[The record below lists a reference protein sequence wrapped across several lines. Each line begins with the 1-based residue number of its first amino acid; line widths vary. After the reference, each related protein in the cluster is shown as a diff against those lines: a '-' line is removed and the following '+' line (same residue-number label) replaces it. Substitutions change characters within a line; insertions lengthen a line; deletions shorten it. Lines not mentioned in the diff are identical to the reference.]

1 MKAEIINGWPQ
12 GNAIR
17 ILLTETTTAQVNSIR
32 RALIADVPK
41 LAITRVDFAQGI
53 NQDNSTGE
61 VHESV
66 NSLPDEVIAHR
77 LAMIP
82 IPTHPEEGIV
92 FPEDCDNCKDMVEK
106 DKGCPSCQILYS
118 LKVQG
123 HPKDS
128 DEEFKYVYAS
138 DLTVISDPMFGLMEE
153 HQRIPITLLS
163 KGQYLQ
169 FYAFATLGR
178 GRDHAKWSPVAAV
191 AFRPQ
196 MRAIL
201 NKPGKKANVLFDL
214 GLTTTD
220 GQPIDAK
227 LFGKDKIITDIDLI
241 FDLEKA
247 IHQVGAGTGR
257 DGKKGFDNAITF
269 EKIDNS
275 FVFTFETD
283 GSLTPVQAF
292 NGAMKELKGRF
303 ENLSGEI
310 ERAIA

>member
-12 GNAIR
+12 GNSIR
-17 ILLTETTTAQVNSIR
+17 LLLTETSTAQVNSIR

-66 NSLPDEVIAHR
+66 NTLPDEVIAHR

-92 FPEDCDNCKDMVEK
+92 FPEDCENCKDMVEK

-196 MRAIL
+196 MKAIL
-201 NKPGKKANVLFDL
+201 NKPGKKANILFNL

-220 GQPIDAK
+220 GKPIDAK
-227 LFGKDKIITDIDLI
+227 LFGKDKTITNIDHIIDLQ
-241 FDLEKA
+241 KA

-257 DGKKGFDNAITF
+257 DGKKGFDDAITF
-269 EKIDNS
+269 EKIDNA

-292 NGAMKELKGRF
+292 NGAIKELKGRF

>member
-12 GNAIR
+12 GNSIR
-17 ILLTETTTAQVNSIR
+17 LLLTETSTAQVNAIR

-66 NSLPDEVIAHR
+66 NTLPDEVIAHR

-92 FPEDCDNCKDMVEK
+92 FPEDCENCKDMVEK

-128 DEEFKYVYAS
+128 DDEFKYVYAS

-196 MRAIL
+196 MKAIL
-201 NKPGKKANVLFDL
+201 NKPGKKANVLFNL

-220 GQPIDAK
+220 GKPIDAK
-227 LFGKDKIITDIDLI
+227 LFGKDKTITDIDHI
-241 FDLEKA
+241 IDLQKA

-257 DGKKGFDNAITF
+257 DGKKGFDDAITF
-269 EKIDNS
+269 EKVDNA

-283 GSLTPVQAF
+283 GSLTPEQAF

>member
-12 GNAIR
+12 GNSIR
-17 ILLTETTTAQVNSIR
+17 LLLTETSTAQVNSIR

-61 VHESV
+61 IHESV
-66 NSLPDEVIAHR
+66 NTLPDEVIAHR

-92 FPEDCDNCKDMVEK
+92 FPEDCENCKDMVEK

-128 DEEFKYVYAS
+128 DEELKYVYAS

-196 MRAIL
+196 MKAIL
-201 NKPGKKANVLFDL
+201 NKPGKKANVLFNL

-220 GQPIDAK
+220 GKPIDAK
-227 LFGKDKIITDIDLI
+227 LFGKDKTITDIDHI
-241 FDLEKA
+241 IDLQKA

-257 DGKKGFDNAITF
+257 DGKKGFDDAITF
-269 EKIDNS
+269 EKIDNA

-283 GSLTPVQAF
+283 GSLTPEQAF

>member
-12 GNAIR
+12 GNSIR
-17 ILLTETTTAQVNSIR
+17 LLLTETSTAQVNSIR

-66 NSLPDEVIAHR
+66 NTLPDEVIAHR

-92 FPEDCDNCKDMVEK
+92 FPEDCENCKDMVEK

-128 DEEFKYVYAS
+128 DEELKYVYAS

-196 MRAIL
+196 MKAIL
-201 NKPGKKANVLFDL
+201 NKPGKKANVLFNL

-220 GQPIDAK
+220 GKPIDAK
-227 LFGKDKIITDIDLI
+227 LFGKDKTITDIDHI
-241 FDLEKA
+241 IDLQKA

-257 DGKKGFDNAITF
+257 DGKKGFDDAITF
-269 EKIDNS
+269 EKVDNA

-283 GSLTPVQAF
+283 GSLTPEQAF

>member
-12 GNAIR
+12 GNSIR
-17 ILLTETTTAQVNSIR
+17 ILLTETSTAQVNSVR

-53 NQDNSTGE
+53 NQDNATGD
-61 VHESV
+61 VYESV
-66 NSLPDEVIAHR
+66 NTLPDEVIAHR

-92 FPEDCDNCKDMVEK
+92 FPEDCVNCKDMIEK

-118 LKVQG
+118 LKIQG
-123 HPKDS
+123 NPKDS
-128 DEEFKYVYAS
+128 DDELKYVYAS
-138 DLTVISDPMFGLMEE
+138 DLSVISDPMFGLKEE
-153 HQRIPITLLS
+153 HKRIPITLLS

-196 MRAIL
+196 MKAIL
-201 NKPGKKANVLFDL
+201 NKPKKAKVLFDL
-214 GLTTTD
+214 DLKTTD
-220 GQPIDAK
+220 GKPIDAK
-227 LFGKDKIITDIDLI
+227 LFGKDKAISDINLV

-257 DGKKGFDNAITF
+257 DADFDNAITF
-269 EKIDNS
+269 EKIEDA

-283 GSLTPVQAF
+283 GALTPVQAF
-292 NGAMKELKGRF
+292 NGAMQELKGRF
-303 ENLSGEI
+303 ENLSNDI
-310 ERAIA
+310 EKAIA

>member
-1 MKAEIINGWPQ
+1 MKAEIVNGWPQ
-12 GNAIR
+12 GNSIR
-17 ILLTETTTAQVNSIR
+17 ILLTETSTAQVNSIR

-53 NQDNSTGE
+53 NQDNATGD
-61 VHESV
+61 VYESV
-66 NSLPDEVIAHR
+66 NTLPDEVIAHR

-92 FPEDCDNCKDMVEK
+92 FPEDCVNCKDMVEK
-106 DKGCPSCQILYS
+106 DKGCPGCQILYS
-118 LKVQG
+118 LKTQG
-123 HPKDS
+123 NPKDS
-128 DEEFKYVYAS
+128 DDELKYVYAS
-138 DLTVISDPMFGLMEE
+138 DLNVISDPMFGLKEE
-153 HQRIPITLLS
+153 HQRIPLTLLS

-196 MRAIL
+196 MKAIL
-201 NKPGKKANVLFDL
+201 NTPKKAKVLFDL
-214 GLTTTD
+214 DLKTTD
-220 GQPIDAK
+220 GKAIDAK
-227 LFGKDKIITDIDLI
+227 LFGKDKVISDINLV

-257 DGKKGFDNAITF
+257 DGDFGDAITF
-269 EKIDNS
+269 EKVEDA

-283 GSLTPVQAF
+283 GALTPVQAF

-303 ENLSGEI
+303 ENLSNDI
-310 ERAIA
+310 EKAIA

>member
-12 GNAIR
+12 GNSIR
-17 ILLTETTTAQVNSIR
+17 LLLTETSTAQVNSIR

-66 NSLPDEVIAHR
+66 NTLPDEVIAHR

-92 FPEDCDNCKDMVEK
+92 FPEDCENCKDMVEK

-196 MRAIL
+196 MKAIL
-201 NKPGKKANVLFDL
+201 EKPGKKANVLFNL
-214 GLTTTD
+214 GLKTTD
-220 GQPIDAK
+220 GKPIDAK
-227 LFGKDKIITDIDLI
+227 LFGKDKTITDINYIIDLQ
-241 FDLEKA
+241 KA

-257 DGKKGFDNAITF
+257 DGKKGFDDAITF
-269 EKIDNS
+269 EKIDNA

-292 NGAMKELKGRF
+292 NGAIKELKGRF

>member
-1 MKAEIINGWPQ
+1 MKAEIVNGWPQ
-12 GNAIR
+12 GNSIR
-17 ILLTETTTAQVNSIR
+17 ILLTETSTAQVNSIR

-53 NQDNSTGE
+53 NQDNATGD
-61 VHESV
+61 VYESV
-66 NSLPDEVIAHR
+66 NTLPDEVIAHR

-92 FPEDCDNCKDMVEK
+92 FPEDCVNCKDMIEK

-118 LKVQG
+118 LKIQG
-123 HPKDS
+123 NPKDS
-128 DEEFKYVYAS
+128 DDELKYVYAS
-138 DLTVISDPMFGLMEE
+138 DLSVISDPMFGLKEE

-196 MRAIL
+196 MKAIL
-201 NKPGKKANVLFDL
+201 NTPKKAKVLFDL
-214 GLTTTD
+214 DLKTSD
-220 GQPIDAK
+220 GKPIDAK
-227 LFGKDKIITDIDLI
+227 LFGKDKTVSDINI
-241 FDLEKA
+241 VFDLEKA

-257 DGKKGFDNAITF
+257 DGDFDDAITF
-269 EKIDNS
+269 EKIEDA

-283 GSLTPVQAF
+283 GALTPVQAF
-292 NGAMKELKGRF
+292 NGAMQELKGRF
-303 ENLSGEI
+303 ENLSNDI
-310 ERAIA
+310 EKAIA

>member
-12 GNAIR
+12 GNSIR
-17 ILLTETTTAQVNSIR
+17 LLLTETSTAQVNSIR

-66 NSLPDEVIAHR
+66 NTLPDEVIAHR

-92 FPEDCDNCKDMVEK
+92 FPEDCENCKDMVEK

-191 AFRPQ
+191 SFRPQ
-196 MRAIL
+196 MKAIL
-201 NKPGKKANVLFDL
+201 NKPGKKANILFNL

-220 GQPIDAK
+220 GKPIDAK
-227 LFGKDKIITDIDLI
+227 LFGKDKTITDIDYI
-241 FDLEKA
+241 IDLQKA

-257 DGKKGFDNAITF
+257 DGKKGFDDAITF
-269 EKIDNS
+269 EKIDNA

-292 NGAMKELKGRF
+292 NGAIKELKGRF

>member
-12 GNAIR
+12 GNSIR
-17 ILLTETTTAQVNSIR
+17 LLLTETSTAQVNSIR

-66 NSLPDEVIAHR
+66 NTLPDEVIAHR

-92 FPEDCDNCKDMVEK
+92 FPEDCENCKDMVEK

-138 DLTVISDPMFGLMEE
+138 DLTVISDPMFGLMED

-191 AFRPQ
+191 SFRPQ
-196 MRAIL
+196 MKAIL
-201 NKPGKKANVLFDL
+201 NKPGKKANILFNL
-214 GLTTTD
+214 GLKTTD
-220 GQPIDAK
+220 GKPIDAK
-227 LFGKDKIITDIDLI
+227 LFGKDKTITDINYIIDLQ
-241 FDLEKA
+241 KA

-257 DGKKGFDNAITF
+257 DGKKGFDDAITF
-269 EKIDNS
+269 EKIDNA

-292 NGAMKELKGRF
+292 NGAIKELKGRF

>member
-12 GNAIR
+12 GNSIR
-17 ILLTETTTAQVNSIR
+17 ILLTETSTAQVNSVR

-53 NQDNSTGE
+53 NQDNATGD
-61 VHESV
+61 VYESV
-66 NSLPDEVIAHR
+66 NTLPDEVIAHR

-92 FPEDCDNCKDMVEK
+92 FPEDCVNCKDMIEK

-118 LKVQG
+118 LKIQG
-123 HPKDS
+123 NPKDS
-128 DEEFKYVYAS
+128 DDELKYVYAS
-138 DLTVISDPMFGLMEE
+138 DLSVISDPMFGLKEE
-153 HQRIPITLLS
+153 HKRIPITLLS

-196 MRAIL
+196 MKAIL
-201 NKPGKKANVLFDL
+201 NKPKKAKVLFDL
-214 GLTTTD
+214 DLKTTD
-220 GQPIDAK
+220 GKPIDAK
-227 LFGKDKIITDIDLI
+227 LFGKDKAISDINLV

-257 DGKKGFDNAITF
+257 DVAFDDAITF
-269 EKIDNS
+269 EKVEDA

-283 GSLTPVQAF
+283 GALTPVQAF
-292 NGAMKELKGRF
+292 NGAMQELKGRF
-303 ENLSGEI
+303 ENLSNDI
-310 ERAIA
+310 EKAIA

>member
-12 GNAIR
+12 GNSIR
-17 ILLTETTTAQVNSIR
+17 LLLTETSTAQVNAIR

-66 NSLPDEVIAHR
+66 NTLPDEVIAHR

-92 FPEDCDNCKDMVEK
+92 FPEDCENCKDMVEK

-128 DEEFKYVYAS
+128 DEELKYVYAS

-153 HQRIPITLLS
+153 HQRIPLTLLS

-196 MRAIL
+196 MKAIL
-201 NKPGKKANVLFDL
+201 NKPGKKANVLFNL

-220 GQPIDAK
+220 GKPIDAK
-227 LFGKDKIITDIDLI
+227 LFGKDKTITDIDYI
-241 FDLEKA
+241 IDLQKA

-257 DGKKGFDNAITF
+257 DGDFGDAITF
-269 EKIDNS
+269 EKIDNA

-283 GSLTPVQAF
+283 GSLTPEQAF

>member
-1 MKAEIINGWPQ
+1 MKAEIVNGWPQ
-12 GNAIR
+12 GNSIR
-17 ILLTETTTAQVNSIR
+17 ILLTETSTAQVNSIR

-53 NQDNSTGE
+53 NQDNATGD
-61 VHESV
+61 VYESV
-66 NSLPDEVIAHR
+66 NTLPDEVIAHR

-92 FPEDCDNCKDMVEK
+92 FPEDCVNCKDMVEK

-123 HPKDS
+123 NPKDS
-128 DEEFKYVYAS
+128 DDELKYVYAS
-138 DLTVISDPMFGLMEE
+138 DLNVISDPMFGLKEE
-153 HQRIPITLLS
+153 HQRIPLTLLS

-196 MRAIL
+196 MKAIL
-201 NKPGKKANVLFDL
+201 NTPKKAKVLFDL
-214 GLTTTD
+214 DLKTTD
-220 GQPIDAK
+220 GKAIDAK
-227 LFGKDKIITDIDLI
+227 LFGKDKTVSDINI
-241 FDLEKA
+241 VFDLEKA

-257 DGKKGFDNAITF
+257 DADFDDAITF
-269 EKIDNS
+269 EKVEDA

-283 GSLTPVQAF
+283 GALTPVQAF
-292 NGAMKELKGRF
+292 NGAMQELKGRF
-303 ENLSGEI
+303 ENLSNDI
-310 ERAIA
+310 EKAIA

>member
-61 VHESV
+61 IHESV
-66 NSLPDEVIAHR
+66 NTLPDEVIAHR

-220 GQPIDAK
+220 GQPINAK

>member
-1 MKAEIINGWPQ
+1 MKAEIVNGWPQ
-12 GNAIR
+12 GNSIR
-17 ILLTETTTAQVNSIR
+17 ILLTETSTAQVNSIR

-53 NQDNSTGE
+53 NQDNATGD
-61 VHESV
+61 VYESV
-66 NSLPDEVIAHR
+66 NTLPDEVIAHR

-92 FPEDCDNCKDMVEK
+92 FPEDCVNCKDMVEK

-123 HPKDS
+123 NPKDS
-128 DEEFKYVYAS
+128 DDELKYVYAS
-138 DLTVISDPMFGLMEE
+138 DLSVISDPMFGLKEE

-196 MRAIL
+196 MKAIL
-201 NKPGKKANVLFDL
+201 NTPKKAKVLFDL
-214 GLTTTD
+214 DLKTTD

-227 LFGKDKIITDIDLI
+227 LFGKDKTVSDINI
-241 FDLEKA
+241 VFDLEKA

-257 DGKKGFDNAITF
+257 DADFDDAITF
-269 EKIDNS
+269 EKVEDA

-283 GSLTPVQAF
+283 GALTPVQAF
-292 NGAMKELKGRF
+292 NGAMQELKGRF
-303 ENLSGEI
+303 ENLSNDI

>member
-1 MKAEIINGWPQ
+1 MKAEIVNGWPQ
-12 GNAIR
+12 GNSIR
-17 ILLTETTTAQVNSIR
+17 ILLTETSTAQVNSIR

-53 NQDNSTGE
+53 NQDNATGD
-61 VHESV
+61 VYESV
-66 NSLPDEVIAHR
+66 NTLPDEVIAHR

-92 FPEDCDNCKDMVEK
+92 FPEDCVNCKDMVEK

-123 HPKDS
+123 NPKDS
-128 DEEFKYVYAS
+128 DDELKYVYAS
-138 DLTVISDPMFGLMEE
+138 DLSVISDPMFGLKEE
-153 HQRIPITLLS
+153 HQRIPLTLLS

-196 MRAIL
+196 MKAIL
-201 NKPGKKANVLFDL
+201 NTPKKAKVLFDL
-214 GLTTTD
+214 DLKTSD
-220 GQPIDAK
+220 GKPIDAK
-227 LFGKDKIITDIDLI
+227 LFGKDKTVSDINI
-241 FDLEKA
+241 VFDLEKA

-257 DGKKGFDNAITF
+257 DADFDDAITF
-269 EKIDNS
+269 EKVEDA

-283 GSLTPVQAF
+283 GALTPVQAF
-292 NGAMKELKGRF
+292 NGAMQELKGRF
-303 ENLSGEI
+303 ENLSNDI
-310 ERAIA
+310 EKAIA

>member
-12 GNAIR
+12 GNSIR
-17 ILLTETTTAQVNSIR
+17 ILLTETSTAQVNSVR

-53 NQDNSTGE
+53 NQDNATGD
-61 VHESV
+61 VYESV
-66 NSLPDEVIAHR
+66 NTLPDEVIAHR

-92 FPEDCDNCKDMVEK
+92 FPEDCVNCKDMIEK

-118 LKVQG
+118 LKIQG
-123 HPKDS
+123 NPKDS
-128 DEEFKYVYAS
+128 DDELKYVYAS
-138 DLTVISDPMFGLMEE
+138 DLSVISDPMFGLKEE

-196 MRAIL
+196 MKAIL
-201 NKPGKKANVLFDL
+201 NKPKKAKVLFDL
-214 GLTTTD
+214 DLKTTD
-220 GQPIDAK
+220 GKPIDAK
-227 LFGKDKIITDIDLI
+227 LFGKDKAISDINLV

-257 DGKKGFDNAITF
+257 DADFDNAITF
-269 EKIDNS
+269 EKIEDA

-283 GSLTPVQAF
+283 GALTPVQAF
-292 NGAMKELKGRF
+292 NGAMQELKGRF
-303 ENLSGEI
+303 ENLSNDI
-310 ERAIA
+310 EKAIA

>member
-1 MKAEIINGWPQ
+1 MKAEIVNGWPQ
-12 GNAIR
+12 GNSIR
-17 ILLTETTTAQVNSIR
+17 ILLTETSTAQVNSIR

-53 NQDNSTGE
+53 NQDNATGD
-61 VHESV
+61 VYESV
-66 NSLPDEVIAHR
+66 NTLPDEVIAHR

-92 FPEDCDNCKDMVEK
+92 FPEDCVNCKDMVEK

-123 HPKDS
+123 NPKDS
-128 DEEFKYVYAS
+128 DDELKYVYAS
-138 DLTVISDPMFGLMEE
+138 DLNVISDPMFGLKEE
-153 HQRIPITLLS
+153 HQRIPLTLLS

-196 MRAIL
+196 MKAIL
-201 NKPGKKANVLFDL
+201 NTPKKAKVLFDL
-214 GLTTTD
+214 DLKTTD
-220 GQPIDAK
+220 GKAIDAK
-227 LFGKDKIITDIDLI
+227 LFGKDKTVSDINI
-241 FDLEKA
+241 VFDLEKA

-257 DGKKGFDNAITF
+257 DADFDDAITF
-269 EKIDNS
+269 EKIEDA

-283 GSLTPVQAF
+283 GALTPVQAF
-292 NGAMKELKGRF
+292 NGAMQELKGRF
-303 ENLSGEI
+303 ENLSNDI
-310 ERAIA
+310 EKAIA

>member
-1 MKAEIINGWPQ
+1 MKAEIVNGWPQ
-12 GNAIR
+12 GNSIR
-17 ILLTETTTAQVNSIR
+17 ILLTETSTAQVNSIR

-53 NQDNSTGE
+53 NQDNATGD
-61 VHESV
+61 VYESV
-66 NSLPDEVIAHR
+66 NTLPDEVIAHR

-92 FPEDCDNCKDMVEK
+92 FPEDCVNCKDMVEK

-123 HPKDS
+123 NPKDS
-128 DEEFKYVYAS
+128 DDELKYVYAS
-138 DLTVISDPMFGLMEE
+138 DLNVISDPMFGLKEE
-153 HQRIPITLLS
+153 HQRIPLTLLS

-196 MRAIL
+196 MKAIL
-201 NKPGKKANVLFDL
+201 NTPKKAKVLFDL
-214 GLTTTD
+214 DLKTTD
-220 GQPIDAK
+220 GKAIDAK
-227 LFGKDKIITDIDLI
+227 LFGKDKVISDTNLV

-257 DGKKGFDNAITF
+257 DGDFDDAITF
-269 EKIDNS
+269 EKIEDA

-283 GSLTPVQAF
+283 GALTPVQAF
-292 NGAMKELKGRF
+292 NGAMQELKGRF
-303 ENLSGEI
+303 ENLSNDI
-310 ERAIA
+310 EKAIA

>member
-12 GNAIR
+12 GNSIR
-17 ILLTETTTAQVNSIR
+17 ILLTETSTAQVNSVR

-53 NQDNSTGE
+53 NQDNATGD
-61 VHESV
+61 VYESV
-66 NSLPDEVIAHR
+66 NTLPDEVIAHR

-92 FPEDCDNCKDMVEK
+92 FPEDCVNCKDMIEK

-118 LKVQG
+118 LKIQG
-123 HPKDS
+123 NPKDS
-128 DEEFKYVYAS
+128 DDELKYVYAS
-138 DLTVISDPMFGLMEE
+138 DLSVISDPMFGLKEE
-153 HQRIPITLLS
+153 HKRIPITLLS

-196 MRAIL
+196 MKAIL
-201 NKPGKKANVLFDL
+201 NKPKKAKVLFDL
-214 GLTTTD
+214 DLKTTD
-220 GQPIDAK
+220 GKPIDAK
-227 LFGKDKIITDIDLI
+227 LFGKDKAISDINLV

-257 DGKKGFDNAITF
+257 DVAFDDAITF
-269 EKIDNS
+269 EKIEDA

-283 GSLTPVQAF
+283 GALTPVQAF
-292 NGAMKELKGRF
+292 NGAMQELKGRF
-303 ENLSGEI
+303 ENLSNDI
-310 ERAIA
+310 EKAIA

>member
-1 MKAEIINGWPQ
+1 MKAEIVNGWPQ
-12 GNAIR
+12 GNSIR
-17 ILLTETTTAQVNSIR
+17 ILLTETSTAQVNSIR

-53 NQDNSTGE
+53 NQDNATGD
-61 VHESV
+61 VYESV
-66 NSLPDEVIAHR
+66 NTLPDEVIAHR

-92 FPEDCDNCKDMVEK
+92 FPEDCVNCKDMVEK

-123 HPKDS
+123 NPKDS
-128 DEEFKYVYAS
+128 DDELKYVYAS
-138 DLTVISDPMFGLMEE
+138 DLNVISDPMFGLKEE
-153 HQRIPITLLS
+153 HQRIPLTLLS

-196 MRAIL
+196 MKAIL
-201 NKPGKKANVLFDL
+201 NTPKKAKVLFDL
-214 GLTTTD
+214 DLKTSD
-220 GQPIDAK
+220 GKPIDAK
-227 LFGKDKIITDIDLI
+227 LFGKDKTVSDINI
-241 FDLEKA
+241 VFDLEKA

-257 DGKKGFDNAITF
+257 DADFDDAITF
-269 EKIDNS
+269 EKIEDA

-283 GSLTPVQAF
+283 GALTPVQAF
-292 NGAMKELKGRF
+292 NGAMQELKGRF
-303 ENLSGEI
+303 ENLSNDI
-310 ERAIA
+310 EKAIA

>member
-1 MKAEIINGWPQ
+1 MKAEIVNGWPQ
-12 GNAIR
+12 GNSIR
-17 ILLTETTTAQVNSIR
+17 ILLTETSTAQINSIR

-53 NQDNSTGE
+53 NQDNATGD
-61 VHESV
+61 VYESV
-66 NSLPDEVIAHR
+66 NTLPDEVIAHR

-82 IPTHPEEGIV
+82 IPTHPKEGIV
-92 FPEDCDNCKDMVEK
+92 FPEDCVNCKDMVEK
-106 DKGCPSCQILYS
+106 DKGCPSCQILFS
-118 LKVQG
+118 LKIQG

-128 DEEFKYVYAS
+128 DEELKYVYAS
-138 DLTVISDPMFGLMEE
+138 DLTVISDPMFGLKEE

-196 MRAIL
+196 VKAIL
-201 NKPGKKANVLFDL
+201 NKPKKANALFNL

-220 GQPIDAK
+220 GKAIDAK
-227 LFGKDKIITDIDLI
+227 LFGKDKTVTDINHLI
-241 FDLEKA
+241 DLEKA

-257 DGKKGFDNAITF
+257 DGDFDDAITF
-269 EKIDNS
+269 EKVDDS

-292 NGAMKELKGRF
+292 NLAMDELKGRF

>member
-1 MKAEIINGWPQ
+1 MKAEIVNGWPQ
-12 GNAIR
+12 GNSIR
-17 ILLTETTTAQVNSIR
+17 ILLTETSTAQVNSIR

-53 NQDNSTGE
+53 NQDNATGD
-61 VHESV
+61 VYESV
-66 NSLPDEVIAHR
+66 NTLPDEVIAHR

-82 IPTHPEEGIV
+82 ITTHPEEGIV
-92 FPEDCDNCKDMVEK
+92 FPEDCVNCKDMVEK

-123 HPKDS
+123 NPKDS
-128 DEEFKYVYAS
+128 DDELKYVYAS
-138 DLTVISDPMFGLMEE
+138 DLNVISDPMFGLKEE
-153 HQRIPITLLS
+153 HQRIPLTLLS

-196 MRAIL
+196 MKAIL
-201 NKPGKKANVLFDL
+201 NTPKKAKVLFDL
-214 GLTTTD
+214 DLKTTD
-220 GQPIDAK
+220 GKAIDAK
-227 LFGKDKIITDIDLI
+227 LFGKDKVISDTNLV

-257 DGKKGFDNAITF
+257 DGDFDDAITF
-269 EKIDNS
+269 EKIEDA

-283 GSLTPVQAF
+283 GALTPVQAF
-292 NGAMKELKGRF
+292 NGAMQELKGRF
-303 ENLSGEI
+303 ENLSNDI
-310 ERAIA
+310 EKAIA

>member
-12 GNAIR
+12 GNSIR
-17 ILLTETTTAQVNSIR
+17 LLLTETSTAQVNSIR

-61 VHESV
+61 IHESV
-66 NSLPDEVIAHR
+66 NTLPDEVIAHR

-92 FPEDCDNCKDMVEK
+92 FPEDCENCKDMVEK

-128 DEEFKYVYAS
+128 DEELKYVYAS

-196 MRAIL
+196 MKAIL
-201 NKPGKKANVLFDL
+201 NKPGKKANTLFNL

-220 GQPIDAK
+220 GKPIDAK
-227 LFGKDKIITDIDLI
+227 LFGKDKTITDIDHI
-241 FDLEKA
+241 IDLQKA

-257 DGKKGFDNAITF
+257 DGKKGFDDAITF
-269 EKIDNS
+269 EKIDNA

-283 GSLTPVQAF
+283 GSLTPEQAF

>member
-12 GNAIR
+12 GNSIR
-17 ILLTETTTAQVNSIR
+17 LLLTETSTAQVNSIR

-61 VHESV
+61 IHESV
-66 NSLPDEVIAHR
+66 NTLPDEVIAHR

-92 FPEDCDNCKDMVEK
+92 FPEDCENCKDMVEK

-128 DEEFKYVYAS
+128 DEELKYVYAS

-196 MRAIL
+196 MKAIL
-201 NKPGKKANVLFDL
+201 NKPGKKANVLFNL

-220 GQPIDAK
+220 GKPIDAK
-227 LFGKDKIITDIDLI
+227 LF
-241 FDLEKA
+241 
-247 IHQVGAGTGR
+247 
-257 DGKKGFDNAITF
+257 
-269 EKIDNS
+269 
-275 FVFTFETD
+275 
-283 GSLTPVQAF
+283 
-292 NGAMKELKGRF
+292 
-303 ENLSGEI
+303 
-310 ERAIA
+310 

>member
-12 GNAIR
+12 GNSIR
-17 ILLTETTTAQVNSIR
+17 ILLTETSTAQVNSIR

-53 NQDNSTGE
+53 NQDNATGD
-61 VHESV
+61 VYESV
-66 NSLPDEVIAHR
+66 NTLPDEVIAHR

-92 FPEDCDNCKDMVEK
+92 FPEDCVNCKDMIEK

-118 LKVQG
+118 LKIQG
-123 HPKDS
+123 NPKDS
-128 DEEFKYVYAS
+128 DDELKYVYAS
-138 DLTVISDPMFGLMEE
+138 DLSVISDPMFGLKEE

-196 MRAIL
+196 MKAIL
-201 NKPGKKANVLFDL
+201 NNPKNAKVLFDL
-214 GLTTTD
+214 DLKTTD
-220 GQPIDAK
+220 GKPIDAK
-227 LFGKDKIITDIDLI
+227 LFGKDKVISDINLV

-257 DGKKGFDNAITF
+257 DAAFDDAITF
-269 EKIDNS
+269 EKIEDA

-283 GSLTPVQAF
+283 GALTPVQAF
-292 NGAMKELKGRF
+292 NGAMQELKGRF
-303 ENLSGEI
+303 ENLSNDI
-310 ERAIA
+310 KKAIA